1 MKPIGIAGTGS
12 YVAPKVMTNP
22 DWTKYVD
29 TSDEWIYG
37 KTGIRERRIADP
49 SVATSDL
56 AAEASALAHELRT
69 GGVACELYL
78 DAEHRLDKQ
87 LKYADRRRIPYVAF
101 VGPDEKAAGT
111 VVVKELAS
119 RSQRTVSRAGAAQEI
134 GRP

>member
-1 MKPIGIAGTGS
+1 VQVGGKKRIPGIGFAAGDMAMTELLKETGRYPDIS
-12 YVAPKVMTNP
+12 PSPARVLVAVF
-22 DWTKYVD
+22 
-29 TSDEWIYG
+29 G
-37 KTGIRERRIADP
+37 A
-49 SVATSDL
+49 DL

-119 RSQRTVSRAGAAQEI
+119 RSQRTVSRAGAAKEI